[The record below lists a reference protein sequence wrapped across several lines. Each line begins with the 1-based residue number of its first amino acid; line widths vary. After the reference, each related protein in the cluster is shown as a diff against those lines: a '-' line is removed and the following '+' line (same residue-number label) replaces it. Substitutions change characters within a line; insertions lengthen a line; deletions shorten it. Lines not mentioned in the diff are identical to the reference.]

1 MWALSWSGLAP
12 FRCDSAG
19 LHAFP
24 RTSARCGSVCPAGH
38 TVDATP
44 SLPLGEQKQS
54 SEAERA
60 GNESTRLRIDFGP
73 CSDKGHQGPE
83 KERCWAPSPAVS
95 ARAPG
100 VPMSAAKRPQE
111 PSKASQACFLC
122 SAASVSQLPPTQ
134 MLLEPC

>member
-1 MWALSWSGLAP
+1 M
-12 FRCDSAG
+12 
-19 LHAFP
+19 
-24 RTSARCGSVCPAGH
+24 
-38 TVDATP
+38 DATP

-73 CSDKGHQGPE
+73 CSDNGHQAPE
-83 KERCWAPSPAVS
+83 KERCWAPCPAVS
-95 ARAPG
+95 AHAQG
-100 VPMSAAKRPQE
+100 VHLISAWRPLE